1 MKVAPLDGVLVVH
14 KPVGPSSH
22 DVVVVARRSLGISRI
37 GHTGTLDPQAS
48 GVLPL
53 VLGQATR
60 LAQHLTSSDK
70 EYEATVRFG
79 VVTDT
84 YDAAGAVLES
94 SGVVPPLAA
103 LDAVLLRFRGTFEQT
118 PPAYSAKMIG
128 GDRSYVHARAGK
140 PLLSPAVAVTTHV
153 LELLAFEPPLAR
165 LRVRCS
171 AGFYVRSLAHDLG
184 QALGTGAVLEHLLRT
199 EAAGFRLGEAV
210 SFETLV
216 KASRP
221 ELRDLVLSMET
232 LLTDVPAA
240 TLTEEGVAWA
250 RQGRNL
256 GPAQLR
262 TPLSPVPSLARLL
275 GPDERLVGLADR
287 AKVPGFLH
295 PSVVFSYN

>member
-1 MKVAPLDGVLVVH
+1 MNTPPLDGVLVVH

-22 DVVVVARRSLGISRI
+22 DVVVVARRSLGLSRI

-60 LAQHLTSSDK
+60 LAQHLTGSDK

-84 YDAAGAVLES
+84 YDAAGAVVES
-94 SGVVPPLAA
+94 SGTIPSIAA
-103 LDAVLLRFRGTFEQT
+103 LEAALSRFRGTFEQT

-140 PLLSPAVAVTTHV
+140 PLRSPAVTVTTHV
-153 LELLAFEPPLAR
+153 LELLAYEPPRAR

-184 QALGTGAVLEHLLRT
+184 QTVQTGAVLEHLVRT
-199 EAAGFRLGEAV
+199 EAAGFRLSEAV
-210 SFETLV
+210 AFETLV
-216 KASRP
+216 RETRP
-221 ELRDLVLSMET
+221 ELRRLVLAMET
-232 LLTDVPAA
+232 LLTDLPAV
-240 TLTEEGVAWA
+240 TLTEEGVTWA
-250 RQGRNL
+250 RQGRDL

-262 TPLSPVPSLARLL
+262 RRLSPIPPLARLL
-275 GPDERLVGLADR
+275 GPDERLIGLADPSNS
-287 AKVPGFLH
+287 AGFLH
-295 PSVVFSYN
+295 PSVIFSYN

>member
-1 MKVAPLDGVLVVH
+1 MKRTSLDGVLVVH

-60 LAQHLTSSDK
+60 LAQHLTGSNK

-94 SGVVPPLAA
+94 SGSVPPLEA
-103 LDAVLLRFRGTFEQT
+103 LDAALSRFRGTFDQT

-140 PLLSPAVAVTTHV
+140 PLRAPAVAVTTHL

-171 AGFYVRSLAHDLG
+171 AGFYMRSLAHDLG
-184 QALGTGAVLEHLLRT
+184 LVLGTGAVLEHLLRT
-199 EAAGFRLGEAV
+199 EAAGFRLAEAAA
-210 SFETLV
+210 FETLV

-221 ELRDLVLSMET
+221 ELRNLVLSMET
-232 LLTDVPAA
+232 LLTDLPAA
-240 TLTEEGVAWA
+240 VLTEEGVAWT

-256 GPAQLR
+256 GPAQLHA
-262 TPLSPVPSLARLL
+262 PLSPLPPLARLL
-275 GPDERLVGLADR
+275 GPDKRLVGLADR
-287 AKVPGFLH
+287 AKIPGFLH

>member
-1 MKVAPLDGVLVVH
+1 MNAPPLDGVLVVF

-22 DVVVVARRSLGISRI
+22 DVVVVARRSLGLSRI

-60 LAQHLTSSDK
+60 LAQHLTGSDK

-84 YDAAGAVLES
+84 YDAAGAVVES
-94 SGVVPPLAA
+94 SEVIPSIAA
-103 LDAVLLRFRGTFEQT
+103 LEAALSRFRGTFEQT

-140 PLLSPAVAVTTHV
+140 PLRSPAVSVTTHV
-153 LELLAFEPPLAR
+153 LELLAYEPPLAR

-184 QALGTGAVLEHLLRT
+184 QTVGTGAVLDALVRT
-199 EAAGFRLGEAV
+199 EAAGFRVSEAV

-216 KASRP
+216 KERRP
-221 ELRDLVLSMET
+221 ELRALVRPMESLLS
-232 LLTDVPAA
+232 DVPAA
-240 TLTEEGVAWA
+240 ALTDEGVSWA

-262 TPLSPVPSLARLL
+262 RPLSPVPPLVRLL
-275 GPDERLVGLADR
+275 GPDERLIGLADPS
-287 AKVPGFLH
+287 KIPGFLH
-295 PSVVFSYN
+295 PSVIFSYN

>member
-1 MKVAPLDGVLVVH
+1 VNAPPLDGVLVVD
-14 KPVGPSSH
+14 KPIGPSSH
-22 DVVVVARRSLGISRI
+22 DVVVVARRSLGLSRV

-79 VVTDT
+79 MTTDT
-84 YDAAGAVLES
+84 CDAAGTVIEA
-94 SGVVPPLAA
+94 SGVVPPDEAVEAA
-103 LDAVLLRFRGTFEQT
+103 LSRFRGTFQQI

-140 PLLSPAVAVTTHV
+140 PLRSPAVAVTTHV
-153 LELLAFEPPLAR
+153 LELLHFAPPLAR

-184 QALGTGAVLEHLLRT
+184 QALGVGAVLQDLVRT
-199 EAAGFRLGEAV
+199 EAAGYRLSEAV
-210 SFETLV
+210 PFATLV
-216 KASRP
+216 QEARP
-221 ELRDLVLSMET
+221 KLRAMVQPMET
-232 LLTDVPAA
+232 LLTELPAA
-240 TLTEEGVAWA
+240 TLSDEGVRWA

-256 GPAQLR
+256 GPAQMHA
-262 TPLSPVPSLARLL
+262 PLSPIPPLARLL
-275 GPDERLVGLADR
+275 GPDERLIGLADQ
-287 AKVPGFLH
+287 AKVTGFLH
-295 PSVVFSYN
+295 PSVIFSYN

>member
-1 MKVAPLDGVLVVH
+1 VNAPPLDGVLVVC

-22 DVVVVARRSLGISRI
+22 DVVVVARRSLGLSRI

-84 YDAAGAVLES
+84 YDAAGAVVES
-94 SGVVPPLAA
+94 SGAIPSIAA
-103 LDAVLLRFRGTFEQT
+103 LEAALSRFRGTFEQT

-140 PLLSPAVAVTTHV
+140 PLRSPAITVTTHV
-153 LELLAFEPPLAR
+153 LELLAYEPPLAR

-171 AGFYVRSLAHDLG
+171 AGFYVRSLAHELG
-184 QALGTGAVLEHLLRT
+184 QTVGTGAVLEHLVRT
-199 EAAGFRLGEAV
+199 EAAGFRLSEAV

-216 KASRP
+216 KEPRP
-221 ELRDLVLSMET
+221 ELRALVLSMET

-240 TLTEEGVAWA
+240 ALTDEGVSWA
-250 RQGRNL
+250 RRGRNL

-262 TPLSPVPSLARLL
+262 KPLSSIPPLARLL
-275 GPDERLVGLADR
+275 GPDERLIGLADR
-287 AKVPGFLH
+287 SNVPGFLH
-295 PSVVFSYN
+295 PSVIFSYN